1 MNHKKLDH
9 LVDFDRIDILEKK
22 YHDEIKDLIYQNMEG
37 ECSHGCDW
45 KIHWEESIKG
55 TLQPYHTNMFTWKV
69 TIEETQEYIFFNEIF
84 DCIKVNLPRGGIEV
98 HYRFEMPFKDI
109 GFEGIHND
117 PNKKYWL
124 GFSPTKQLYTCEELV
139 GPEDS
144 DDLKLVLDSRF
155 LWWDETFL
163 HASNYGSHGISIS
176 FTGDEEV

>member
-9 LVDFDRIDILEKK
+9 LVDFDTIDILEKK
-22 YHDEIKDLIYQNMEG
+22 YHDEIKDLVYEKMEG
-37 ECSHGCDW
+37 DCSHGCDW
-45 KIHWEESIKG
+45 KTHWKESIDG

-69 TIEETQEYIFFNEIF
+69 TQKETYEYFFFNEIF
-84 DCIKVNLPRGGIEV
+84 RCIEVNLPRWGVEI
-98 HYRFEMPFKDI
+98 HYRFKMPFKDI

-124 GFSPTKQLYTCEELV
+124 GFSPTKKLYTCDGQLE
-139 GPEDS
+139 PDAS
-144 DDLKLVLDSRF
+144 DDLKKVLDSRF

-163 HASNYGSHGISIS
+163 HASYYGSHGISLS